1 MDELKKL
8 KKFWKGK
15 NVFITGH
22 TGFKGAWLSI
32 FLNILGAKV
41 YGYSL
46 KPHKNSL
53 FNEAKVKKII
63 NKNYFADIKNYKKLN
78 YAIKDAR
85 PQLIFHLASQ
95 ALVSEGYKNPYQN
108 FDTNLIGTLNLL
120 DILKNLK
127 INASTLIITT
137 DKVYKNLNL
146 KKKFSEL
153 DELGGIDPYSASK
166 VCQEILSSSYI
177 KTFYEKKNMKGKI
190 STVRSGNVIGGGDY
204 SPNRLI
210 PDLLNALNSK
220 KSLKVRN
227 PKHIRPWQ
235 HVIEPLFGYLI
246 LSQEQFQN
254 NLKNIKPVWNFGP
267 DKKNFINVSNLV
279 KIFKTKESKLKIAK
293 YRETSKFLEKKVLML
308 SNIKSK
314 TYLKW
319 KPKWN
324 LTETVDKILNWNYQ
338 KNKIGAYKISEEQI
352 IEYLKLK

>member
-1 MDELKKL
+1 MDDLKKL

-78 YAIKDAR
+78 SAIKDAR

-137 DKVYKNLNL
+137 DKVYKNPNL
-146 KKKFSEL
+146 KKEFSEL

-204 SPNRLI
+204 SSNRLV
-210 PDLLNALNSK
+210 PDLLKALNSK
-220 KSLKVRN
+220 KTLKVRN
-227 PKHIRPWQ
+227 PNHVRPWQ

-246 LSQEQFQN
+246 LSQKQFQN
-254 NLKNIKPVWNFGP
+254 NLKNINPVWNFGP
-267 DKKNFINVSNLV
+267 DKKNFMKVSNLV
-279 KIFKTKESKLKIAK
+279 KIFKTKDSKLKIEK
-293 YRETSKFLEKKVLML
+293 YNQTSKFMEKKVLML
-308 SNIKSK
+308 NNIKSK

-324 LTETVDKILNWNYQ
+324 LNVTVEKILTWNNQ
-338 KNKIGAYKISEEQI
+338 KNKIGAYKISELQI
-352 IEYLKLK
+352 IDYLKLK